1 MQQLDSLRDDKKE
14 TISISRISRTIY
26 NSFLDEIGLQRRV
39 VEIDVPPTKKRI
51 YPFVWGDRKEDAHV
65 SEYMK
70 WITENVTIPSY
81 ATLYNASKD
90 SNLLSSTSA
99 STKFNF
105 NVTLDLAIVAAKY
118 ERCGYPSGGVFMGI
132 EVKKN
137 VEPRNDMQAVVEL
150 VLADIPSEYPVIMLL
165 TDLGSIWRYFWF
177 QMGIIASCQF
187 DLPRGIAFLGLL
199 ANEFKSSTT
208 SIPAMPA
215 SASASPHNRCK
226 FRYAIERDND
236 VHETTTPSEGIEYVL
251 KRPKIDWMTILPESD
266 VADMRQV
273 FDVMSPSE
281 VLEWKSRKVVDFL
294 IKTPALQSTVR
305 GTDWELM
312 YA

>member
-1 MQQLDSLRDDKKE
+1 MEQLDSLRDDKKE
-14 TISISRISRTIY
+14 TISISRISRTVY
-26 NSFLDEIGLQRRV
+26 SSFLDEIGLQRRV
-39 VEIDVPPTKKRI
+39 IEIDVPPTEKRI
-51 YPFVWGDRKEDAHV
+51 YPFVWGDRKEDAHA

-70 WITENVTIPSY
+70 WFTENVTIPSY

-90 SNLLSSTSA
+90 SNLLSSTSV

-105 NVTLDLAIVAAKY
+105 KGTLDLAIVAAKY

-177 QMGIIASCQF
+177 QMDTIASCQL
-187 DLPRGIAFLGLL
+187 DLPRGIAFFDLI

-208 SIPAMPA
+208 SIPATLT
-215 SASASPHNRCK
+215 STSPHNRCK
-226 FRYAIERDND
+226 FRYAIERGND
-236 VHETTTPSEGIEYVL
+236 VHETTTPSEGIENVL

-266 VADMRQV
+266 VADMRHV
-273 FDVMSPSE
+273 FDVMSPRE
-281 VLEWKSRKVVDFL
+281 VVEWKSRKAVEFL
-294 IKTPALQSTVR
+294 MKTPALQSTVR
-305 GTDWELM
+305 GADWELM
-312 YA
+312 YI